1 MLSKVYC
8 AALVGIDATLV
19 TVEVNLT
26 KGCLFTMVGLPDSTV
41 RESHERILSALEA
54 VGYKMPIRKTLI
66 NLAPADL
73 RKEGASYDLPIAVAM
88 LTAEGVVPTESVKH
102 VMVCGE
108 LSLDGSILPVRGA
121 LPVAILARQ
130 EGFDTFIVPE
140 ENVREAAVVDKVKVY
155 GASNLLDVI
164 KHLKGEELLT
174 QTVIDTRAEF
184 FSKQDLYDIDFSDV
198 KGQEHVKRALEV
210 AASGGHNIL
219 LVGSPGSGKSMMSKR
234 LPTILPPLSLSE
246 SLETTKIHSVAG
258 KLGKG
263 TSLITQRPF
272 RAPHHT
278 ISQAALAGG
287 GAYPQAGELSLA
299 SNGILFLD
307 ELPEFPRQVLEILRQ
322 PLEDRKISI
331 SRAKWSVEYPANF
344 TLVAAMNPCPCGY
357 YNDPTR
363 ECVCTPG
370 QVQRYLSKI
379 SGPLL
384 DRIDI
389 QVEIVPVPF
398 EKLADNRRGECS
410 QFIRERVIKAR
421 DRQQKR
427 YADYPNVHCNAQMTP
442 KLMEKYARLDAS
454 CLKILRQAME
464 RLNLSARAYD
474 RILKVARTIAD
485 IADKDQIEV
494 SHIAEAIGYRN
505 LDRDHWGN

>member
-19 TVEVNLT
+19 AVEVNLN

-41 RESHERILSALEA
+41 RESHERILSALDA

-88 LTAEGVVPTESVKH
+88 LVAEGIVTEKSVKR
-102 VMVCGE
+102 VMICGE
-108 LSLDGSILPVRGA
+108 LSLDGTILPIKGA

-130 EGFDTFIVPE
+130 EEFDTFIVPE
-140 ENVREAAVVDKVKVY
+140 ENVREAAVVDKLKVY

-164 KHLKGEELLT
+164 KHLKGEKLLP
-174 QTVIDTRAEF
+174 QTVIDTRADF
-184 FSKQDLYDIDFSDV
+184 FSKQDIYDIDFADV

-219 LVGSPGSGKSMMSKR
+219 LVGSPGSGKSMMAKR

-272 RAPHHT
+272 RSPHHT
-278 ISQAALAGG
+278 ISQVALAGG

-398 EKLADNRRGECS
+398 EKLSDNRRGESS
-410 QFIRERVIKAR
+410 QSIRKRVIKAR
-421 DRQQKR
+421 ERQ
-427 YADYPNVHCNAQMTP
+427 
-442 KLMEKYARLDAS
+442 
-454 CLKILRQAME
+454 
-464 RLNLSARAYD
+464 
-474 RILKVARTIAD
+474 
-485 IADKDQIEV
+485 
-494 SHIAEAIGYRN
+494 
-505 LDRDHWGN
+505 

>member
-102 VMVCGE
+102 IMICGE

-121 LPVAILARQ
+121 LPLAILARQ

-155 GASNLLDVI
+155 GASNLLAVI

-398 EKLADNRRGECS
+398 DKLADNRRGESS
-410 QFIRERVIKAR
+410 QSIRERVIKAR

-442 KLMEKYARLDAS
+442 KLMEKYARLDAP

-474 RILKVARTIAD
+474 RILKVSRTIAD
-485 IADKDQIEV
+485 IEDKNQIEV